1 MSEHATRGPRPST
14 TTVLVG
20 LAVLGA
26 LAAFLAGQWAGGR
39 PGPSRSPASA
49 AAAQR
54 RQALA
59 AAVPPWTGRRV
70 ETESLATAA
79 ARAQAQPPT
88 TSATRATPELVAR
101 ATAETTSVLEA
112 SRAELDARC
121 WPKAGLAS
129 GAASTVVTF
138 NVTYD
143 AAGREIARGLAED
156 RQARAPEL
164 VRCLQRLPL
173 GSLRITPTGANVGVK
188 VALRL
193 P

>member
-1 MSEHATRGPRPST
+1 MSGPATRSTSLRPSIPT
-14 TTVLVG
+14 LLAG
-20 LAVLGA
+20 LAVVGA
-26 LAAFLAGQWAGGR
+26 LVAFLAGQWTAGR
-39 PGPSRSPASA
+39 PGPTPARA

-59 AAVPPWTGRRV
+59 AAVPPWTSRSV
-70 ETESLATAA
+70 QTETLATAA
-79 ARAQAQPPT
+79 ARAPAPT
-88 TSATRATPELVAR
+88 TSTTRATPELVAR
-101 ATAETTSVLEA
+101 ATAETTSVLES

-138 NVTYD
+138 NVTFD
-143 AAGREIARGLAED
+143 AGGREIARGLAED

-188 VALRL
+188 VAIRL